1 MARGRREV
9 PRAISVGLN
18 HILASKGNIMRRV
31 LYIAAL
37 AIASFVTPGTSGT
50 VSAQSLTIGRG
61 GVQYNAYGRGY
72 YGGYGRGYQN
82 NNGYYRTY
90 RPYGQSYYGYG
101 DDAYGYGPG
110 NSYQSPYSNG
120 NLYGSQSYYN
130 GYGHSGYSNQYYT
143 PSYSPYGVGFYT
155 GFDNA
160 W

>member
-1 MARGRREV
+1 
-9 PRAISVGLN
+9 
-18 HILASKGNIMRRV
+18 MRRV